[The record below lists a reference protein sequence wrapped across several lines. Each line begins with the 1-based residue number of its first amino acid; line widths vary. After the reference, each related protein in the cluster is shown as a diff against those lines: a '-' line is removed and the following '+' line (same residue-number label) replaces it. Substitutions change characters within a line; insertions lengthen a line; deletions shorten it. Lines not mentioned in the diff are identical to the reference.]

1 MKTLIYALAVVA
13 TALSGSIAFAQSAPL
28 RGVGLL
34 ALDAG
39 ESHGAAGGHQALVA
53 LPDDDEGG
61 GTVGARALRGSDG
74 GMRVRGD
81 GNGNPAADA
90 TSTKTIGLDAPSA
103 AAAETPK
110 RPTYRWQ
117 SLVPGA
123 IK

>member
-1 MKTLIYALAVVA
+1 MKISICALAVFA
-13 TALSGSIAFAQSAPL
+13 TALSGSTAFAQSAPL

-39 ESHGAAGGHQALVA
+39 ESHGGHHALVA
-53 LPDDDEGG
+53 LPDDDGG
-61 GTVGARALRGSDG
+61 GTIGPRALRGSDG
-74 GMRVRGD
+74 PIRERRTSSDAETMVPKA
-81 GNGNPAADA
+81 PAF
-90 TSTKTIGLDAPSA
+90 DAPSPP
-103 AAAETPK
+103 AAETPK

>member
-1 MKTLIYALAVVA
+1 MNTSFCTLAVLA
-13 TALSGSIAFAQSAPL
+13 AALTGSTAFAQSAPL

-39 ESHGAAGGHQALVA
+39 ESHGGSGGRHAIVA
-53 LPDDDEGG
+53 LPDDDGG
-61 GTVGARALRGSDG
+61 GTVGPRALRG
-74 GMRVRGD
+74 GD
-81 GNGNPAADA
+81 GAATAHRGSNDSVDA
-90 TSTKTIGLDAPSA
+90 LAPKAAAFDAPSPP
-103 AAAETPK
+103 AAETPK